1 MKRHDELRTLINSY
15 VCPIYSN
22 LKLLAA
28 CFVFQVCVVLLLV
41 CYALAMPTSHDT
53 ETLSTTGPLQ
63 KAETPN
69 TPAVVDRQHQPH
81 STPTVRYYSSHAAV
95 NQDSETPSPDFSSA
109 EDPELGDYTI
119 NGKKAVLMV
128 ENSKSPDNDKT
139 ELAARKQRFAD
150 GITSADKHESTT
162 APAVTEA
169 LSKFSENTESFSQN
183 PEDKHVSSGGKRE
196 VRNSDSNEHYVLDED
211 NKEDDMSVAETII
224 FRPLF
229 SYRQDTAARRRYFRA
244 VPINQPEFDYY

>member
-1 MKRHDELRTLINSY
+1 
-15 VCPIYSN
+15 VCPSFYSN

-53 ETLSTTGPLQ
+53 ESLSTTGSLQ
-63 KAETPN
+63 KAGTPN
-69 TPAVVDRQHQPH
+69 TPAVVDRLHQPH
-81 STPTVRYYSSHAAV
+81 SLAV

-109 EDPELGDYTI
+109 EDPEVGDDII

-128 ENSKSPDNDKT
+128 EISKSHNNDNT
-139 ELAARKQRFAD
+139 ETAARKQRFAG
-150 GITSADKHESTT
+150 GITSADKHGST
-162 APAVTEA
+162 APAGTEA
-169 LSKFSENTESFSQN
+169 LSKLSENAENFSQN
-183 PEDKHVSSGGKRE
+183 PEDKHVSSEGQRE
-196 VRNSDSNEHYVLDED
+196 VRSNDSNEHNVLDED

-229 SYRQDTAARRRYFRA
+229 SYRQETAARRRYFRD
-244 VPINQPEFDYY
+244 VPINQPDFDYY